1 MPQLPTSSAGTSM
14 TPIVDTFSRA
24 RDVDHLLH
32 HRHLGV
38 DEVVGEDHRERLVA
52 DDRRRAQH
60 RVAEAQRLGLPDV
73 DAVDARRRR
82 GLHRLE
88 QRRLVAQ
95 RELGL
100 ELVGLVE
107 VVLDRALV
115 AAGDE
120 DHVGDA
126 GGRGLLDRVLDERLV
141 DDRQHFLRARLG
153 GGQEAAAE
161 AGDRE
166 RRLW

>member
-1 MPQLPTSSAGTSM
+1 M
-14 TPIVDTFSRA
+14 TPIVDAFSRA
-24 RDVDHLLH
+24 ATSTICFITGTSRVDQ
-32 HRHLGV
+32 
-38 DEVVGEDHRERLVA
+38 VVGQDHGERLVA

-60 RVAEAQRLGLPDV
+60 RVAQSQRLGLADV

-82 GLHRLE
+82 GLHRL
-88 QRRLVAQ
+88 QQLGLVAQ

-100 ELVGLVE
+100 ELVRLVE
-107 VVLDRALV
+107 MVLDRALV

-126 GGRGLLDRVLDERLV
+126 GRRGLLDRVLDQRLV
-141 DDRQHFLRARLG
+141 DDRQHLLRTRLG
-153 GGQEAAAE
+153 DGQEAAAE

-166 RRLW
+166 IRLW